1 MNEIIL
7 RAPAKI
13 NLFLEIERRRP
24 DGYHD
29 ISSVFRLIDV
39 ADEIAAERIPSGVEF
54 SCDVPSLDGPDNLA
68 ARAAR
73 AALGAARIRGGV
85 KIKLSKKIPWGS
97 GLGGASSDAAAAI
110 NASLALYG
118 VEMDKARLIKIGKY
132 LGADVPFFL
141 SGAATAEVR
150 GIGEQIVPLE
160 WPRNLDIVVVKPPFS
175 ISTKE
180 AYSRLAFPLTAP
192 RQIDKITAAIK
203 AGEPIE
209 KIAPHLFNRFE
220 EIAAQSHPEIRNLK
234 GFLDDQGALASLMS
248 GSGSAVF
255 GIFADKI
262 SASLASAAVQ
272 RESLRAYATRTL

>member
-13 NLFLEIERRRP
+13 NLFLEIEGRRD

-29 ISSVFRLIDV
+29 ISSVFRLIDI
-39 ADEIAAERIPSGVEF
+39 ADEVAAEKIPSGVEF
-54 SCDVPSLDGPDNLA
+54 SCDEPSLDGPDNLA

-73 AALGAARIRGGV
+73 AALSAARIRGGV
-85 KIKLSKKIPWGS
+85 KIRLSKKIPWGS

-150 GIGEQIVPLE
+150 GIGEKIVPLE
-160 WPRNLDIVVVKPPFS
+160 WPGTLDIVVVKPPFS

-220 EIAAQSHPEIRNLK
+220 KIAAQGHPEIRK
-234 GFLDDQGALASLMS
+234 IKDFLERHGALASLMS

-255 GIFADKI
+255 GVFGDKV
-262 SASLASAAVQ
+262 SATRARAAVPP
-272 RESLRAYATRTL
+272 ESGTAYTSRML